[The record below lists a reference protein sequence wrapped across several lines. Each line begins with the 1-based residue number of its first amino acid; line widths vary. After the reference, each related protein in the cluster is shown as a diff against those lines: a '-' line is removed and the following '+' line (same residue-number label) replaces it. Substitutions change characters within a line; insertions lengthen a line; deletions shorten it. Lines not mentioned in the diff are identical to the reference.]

1 MTARIPIVAIGA
13 LIMAGSLI
21 NCLSQ
26 DKYHTT
32 RCLRVCGLN
41 ERKTLTKSAQVS
53 YRFLLYSNKNVYI
66 VMQGDQP
73 LAENVEF

>member
-41 ERKTLTKSAQVS
+41 ERKTLTKSVQVS
-53 YRFLLYSNKNVYI
+53 QSRLVIAFCYI
-66 VMQGDQP
+66 EIKMCT
-73 LAENVEF
+73 L